1 MEWETGLVFRDTR
14 YLCLQNVTFW
24 QAVKAELLLW
34 LLLPWNNTAVC
45 EETTIAFHNTLSCTC
60 KLHPH
65 PALSVVSK
73 VWRRSEDKGEWG
85 VDRER
90 EVLFCFFGWSPF
102 VVIQSTCGRRGNELL
117 IRKQGW
123 GGERK
128 REGGETHRPTD
139 RPHWSIVCLH
149 TDTQR
154 LTCTYTYYALL
165 SWSCN

>member
-73 VWRRSEDKGEWG
+73 VCRRSEDKGEWG

-117 IRKQGW
+117 IRKQGE
-123 GGERK
+123 GGERE
-128 REGGETHRPTD
+128 RERGGRHTDQLTAHTDPLSAYTLTHRD
-139 RPHWSIVCLH
+139 
-149 TDTQR
+149 
-154 LTCTYTYYALL
+154 
-165 SWSCN
+165 